1 VQGDFRKPGESGR
14 KLIPEPFRHNFQ
26 SGIFEAGSV
35 VEGGM
40 IKFFYDGADLGRNFS
55 VIIEKAGLGLDG
67 TGDGNFQNEAMP
79 MDAAALVAF
88 WEGGQVL
95 GGLEIK
101 LPFEGDSHPDVL
113 EGNGVWGN
121 RRGK

>member
-1 VQGDFRKPGESGR
+1 VQGDFRKPGKSWR
-14 KLIPEPFRHNFQ
+14 KLVPKPFCHDFQ
-26 SGIFEAGSV
+26 GGVFEAGSV
-35 VEGGM
+35 VEGGV
-40 IKFFYDGADLGRNFS
+40 IEFFYDGADFGRNFP
-55 VIIEKAGLGLDG
+55 VVIEKAGLGLDG
-67 TGDGNFQNEAMP
+67 TGDGNFQNEAVP
-79 MDAAALVAF
+79 VDAAALVAF

-95 GGLEIK
+95 GSLEIK